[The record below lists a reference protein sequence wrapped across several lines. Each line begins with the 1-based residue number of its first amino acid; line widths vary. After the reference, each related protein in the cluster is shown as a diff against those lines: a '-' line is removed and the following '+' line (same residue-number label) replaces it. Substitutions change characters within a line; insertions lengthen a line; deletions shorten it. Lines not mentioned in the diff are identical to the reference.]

1 MSKKEYYKTYMRKR
15 REQLIERGI
24 CPVCGC
30 RPILKNYSICEEC
43 KNKQKEY
50 RNKIRGIL
58 ENARQ

>member
-1 MSKKEYYKTYMRKR
+1 MSRKEYYKTYMKKR
-15 REQLIERGI
+15 REQLTARGI

-30 RPILKNYSICEEC
+30 RPLLKNYSMCEEC